1 MTHRAAMI
9 YSTGTSEEKATFLP
23 VLRGYSWPEVLNDP
37 HGLRQIRIHLA
48 VIKTKSQLPVI
59 GLLGVLRKTGAVLCR
74 IALWDYFGARFLTQS
89 LAQLCNSN
97 KIRDSDLKTVP

>member
-1 MTHRAAMI
+1 MI

-23 VLRGYSWPEVLNDP
+23 VLRGYSWPEVLNDL

-59 GLLGVLRKTGAVLCR
+59 GLLGGSAKDWAGVM
-74 IALWDYFGARFLTQS
+74 
-89 LAQLCNSN
+89 SN
-97 KIRDSDLKTVP
+97 CIVGLFWSTIFDPFSSATP